1 MEKLK
6 KKLPAIIVLL
16 VIILFIISQI
26 ILNIIVKNN
35 LYNSLQSDIRNE
47 SWVSAKEKVEQLEQL
62 GGYKDC
68 KNLSKNV
75 YYNYFKQK
83 GDEEYSKKSFDTAM
97 NNYKSAKQ
105 YKNINEINEKIKNT
119 NFKIEEKKQQ
129 EILEQKRKEREE
141 KIQTQRMLNNVVI
154 IRQGFG
160 YTQYGEK
167 AVVGKIKNKNSFSV
181 QVRAD
186 IDLKDSR
193 GNVVGTTYTYD
204 NIAPNSVWN
213 FEAPTFNIPASYTYI
228 NLTVDKLN

>member
-1 MEKLK
+1 MEKFK
-6 KKLPAIIVLL
+6 KNLSIIIVVVIIILL
-16 VIILFIISQI
+16 VMSQI
-26 ILNIIVKNN
+26 ISNIIAQNN
-35 LYNSLQSDIRNE
+35 LYNSLKSDISNK
-47 SWVSAKEKVEQLEQL
+47 SWVSAKEKVEQLSD
-62 GGYKDC
+62 YKDC
-68 KNLSKNV
+68 KKLSKNI

-83 GDEEYSKKSFDTAM
+83 GDEEYNKKSFDTAL

-105 YKNINEINEKIKNT
+105 YENVNEINDKIKNT
-119 NFKIEEKKQQ
+119 NVKIKEKKQK

-141 KIQTQRMLNNVVI
+141 KVQTQRMLNNVVI

-181 QVRAD
+181 QVRVD

-213 FEAPTFNIPASYTYI
+213 FEAPTFNIPTSSTDI